1 MIRNRKV
8 VTAALV
14 SSAAAL
20 LLSACSG
27 AGVDAAASTSAS
39 AAPAQACG
47 SYAIAMH
54 NWVGY
59 TASAAVLTEVGK
71 SLGCTVT
78 QTKLDE
84 GATTYDAMEA
94 GTIDVIAEDWG
105 GGRWKDWAD
114 RGAVID
120 AGPDGNIGQIGMYVP
135 QWMADKY
142 PDITDSANLNKY
154 ANLFVSPESKGKG
167 AWLEGPP
174 GYTTIGEKMVKANKL
189 DYTIISTGSEQALID
204 AFMKADKD
212 QTAVLAYWW
221 TPQNL
226 LAKIKLAR
234 INFPANDWS
243 DPAMASG
250 LTDYPQTVLPKLI
263 SKKLNDA
270 NDPFTKLVKAWKWT
284 NDDQNAVAADIEAG
298 STPEAAAQ
306 KWITAHQDVVDGW
319 VAATK

>member
-1 MIRNRKV
+1 MIGKSRSIKL
-8 VTAALV
+8 AAV
-14 SSAAAL
+14 ATAAAL
-20 LLSACSG
+20 ALTACGSKVGGSG
-27 AGVDAAASTSAS
+27 GGANA
-39 AAPAQACG
+39 ACG

-71 SLGCTVT
+71 SLGCTIT

-84 GATTYDAMEA
+84 ASVTYDAMEA
-94 GTIDVIAEDWG
+94 GTIDVVVEDWG

-120 AGPDGNIGQIGMYVP
+120 AGPDGNVGQIGMYVP

-154 ANLFVSPESKGKG
+154 ADLFKTAESKGKG

-174 GYTTIGEKMVKANKL
+174 GYTTIGEKMVKANNL
-189 DYTIISTGSEQALID
+189 NYTVISTGSETALSDALI
-204 AFMKADKD
+204 KADKD
-212 QTAVLAYWW
+212 KTAVLAYWW
-221 TPQNL
+221 TPQYL
-226 LAKIKLAR
+226 LATVKLAR

-243 DPAMASG
+243 DPAKASG
-250 LTDYPQTVLPKLI
+250 LTDYPKTDLPKLI

-284 NDDQNAVAADIEAG
+284 NDDQNSVASDIQGGMDAA
-298 STPEAAAQ
+298 AAAQ
-306 KWITAHQDVVDGW
+306 KWIAANKATVDGW
-319 VAATK
+319 IAATK

>member
-1 MIRNRKV
+1 MIRNTMKV
-8 VTAALV
+8 AIVSTVAAL
-14 SSAAAL
+14 A
-20 LLSACSG
+20 LSACG
-27 AGVDAAASTSAS
+27 GGGVDAAATSAATDS
-39 AAPAQACG
+39 ANKPCG

-54 NWVGY
+54 AWVGY

-71 SLGCTVT
+71 QIGCSIT
-78 QTKLDE
+78 QTQLDE
-84 GATTYDAMEA
+84 GSVTYDAMEA
-94 GTIDVIAEDWG
+94 GTIDVIVEDWG

-154 ANLFVSPESKGKG
+154 ADLFKTAESKGKG

-189 DYTIISTGSEQALID
+189 NFTILSQGSEQALID
-204 AFMKADKD
+204 AFTKADKD
-212 QTAVLAYWW
+212 QTAVLGYWW

-243 DPAMASG
+243 DPAQASG
-250 LTDYPQTVLPKLI
+250 LTDYPETVLPKLI

-284 NDDQNAVAADIEAG
+284 NDDQNAVAADIESGTDSA
-298 STPEAAAQ
+298 AAAQ
-306 KWITAHQDVVDGW
+306 KWIAANQATVDAW
-319 VAATK
+319 VAAAEQ